1 MNDAI
6 KPERKARRG
15 GNGKA
20 AALADRRPSTRTADS
35 GEEAEGQLRD
45 LLGALEAVRKGDLTQ
60 KMKTRREDI
69 FGELADCYNGMVEI
83 LNLFGVEVTRVAKE
97 VGTEGK
103 LGGQAAV
110 PGVAGTWKDLTDNVN
125 MLANN
130 LTSQVRNIA
139 QVSAAIANG
148 DLTQK
153 ITVDARGEIA
163 EVKTTVNNMV
173 DNLNR
178 LAGEVSRVAQ
188 VAGAEGKLTERAR
201 VEGVKGSWK
210 DIVDTLNN
218 LINSIATPVQEVI
231 RVAIALSKGDVSQRV
246 SVQTMG
252 DIKTLADALNK
263 SFDNV
268 GALIRLA
275 MDSSTKVSRASGQL
289 AGSSQQV
296 NNALSQ
302 VAKTTQ
308 QIAEGAKDQSK
319 KLEGSTKVVGDPSHS
334 IRHGAMTAARG

>member
-20 AALADRRPSTRTADS
+20 AALADRRPRTRTAGS

-97 VGTEGK
+97 VGTQGK

-110 PGVAGTWKDLTDNVN
+110 PGVAGTWKELTDNVN
-125 MLANN
+125 TLAGN

-231 RVAIALSKGDVSQRV
+231 RLAIALSKGGVSQRV

-268 GALIRLA
+268 GRSFGWRWTVRRRCRGHPVNWPVRRNRSTTPCRRWRRRPSRLRKA
-275 MDSSTKVSRASGQL
+275 Q
-289 AGSSQQV
+289 
-296 NNALSQ
+296 
-302 VAKTTQ
+302 KTSPRNW
-308 QIAEGAKDQSK
+308 K
-319 KLEGSTKVVGDPSHS
+319 
-334 IRHGAMTAARG
+334 AAPRWSATRRIPFGMGR